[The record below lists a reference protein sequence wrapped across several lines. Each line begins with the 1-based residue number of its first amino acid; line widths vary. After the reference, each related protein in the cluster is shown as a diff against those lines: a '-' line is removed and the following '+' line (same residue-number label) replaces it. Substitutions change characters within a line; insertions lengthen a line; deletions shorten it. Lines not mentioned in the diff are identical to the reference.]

1 MRWIDAKKMMKKD
14 SVVMRR
20 GKSFPSEVVMFDGIG
35 WVRKEHEHHKEW
47 KVIDYSIFAGSTD
60 WEIVSEVFTDIPEPT
75 AGVPESDDDSLY
87 KVICGTMKFW
97 VRTEIK
103 KVLKE
108 IVNNEN

>member
-20 GKSFPSEVVMFDGIG
+20 GKTFSWELVKFDGID
-35 WVRKEHEHHKEW
+35 WVRKEYEHHKEW
-47 KVIDYSIFAGSTD
+47 KKVDPWIFVGSTD

-75 AGVPESDDDSLY
+75 AGVPEPTDDVLY
-87 KVICGTMKFW
+87 KAICDTLQFW
-97 VRTEIK
+97 VRNEIR